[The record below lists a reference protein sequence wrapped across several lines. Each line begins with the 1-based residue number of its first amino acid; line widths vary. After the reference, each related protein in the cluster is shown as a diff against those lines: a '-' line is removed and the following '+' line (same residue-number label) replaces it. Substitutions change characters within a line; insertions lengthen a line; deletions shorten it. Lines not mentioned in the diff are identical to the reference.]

1 MAPLPTPEK
10 LKTETFEPMPQ
21 LMRGQKIKLAD
32 LTPNLQLRAGIGASS
47 PALSFD
53 ISCFGVD
60 SNGKLSDDRYFIFFN
75 QRASPE
81 SALRMVGSQSG
92 DAETFEIDLSK
103 LPTSIQK
110 LVFVLTVDGAGEMK
124 SLQSGYFRLEAG
136 GSEVARF
143 PFAGSDF
150 GVEKAIMVAEVYKKD
165 VWRLAAVGQGFAGGL
180 DAVLKHFGGE
190 QIGAAQSASTPSAP
204 PVAIPPAP
212 PMQPRPTPPVVA
224 VPVAASAP
232 AQPKV
237 NLGKV
242 TLDKKGEK
250 TSISLNKGGGVQ
262 PVRVNLNWEAPAKK
276 GFLAALTGSAPDLDL
291 GCMFRLKNG
300 NGGVIQPL
308 GNYFG
313 SQNSEPF
320 IYLDKDDRSG
330 AAQDGENLT
339 IFRPDQIDTVMIFA
353 LIYQGAPDFTSV
365 NGRVTL
371 KDQNGNEI
379 LIQLGAPERGLGFC
393 SVATIRNVGGH
404 IEITKEE
411 RYFKGHMEADRHFG
425 FGFNWKAG
433 SK

>member
-1 MAPLPTPEK
+1 
-10 LKTETFEPMPQ
+10 MPQ

-47 PALSFD
+47 PTLSFD

-60 SNGKLSDDRYFIFFN
+60 ANGKLSDDRYFIFFN
-75 QRASPE
+75 QRVSPDG
-81 SALRMVGSQSG
+81 ALRMSGSQSG

-103 LPTSIQK
+103 LPATIQR

-124 SLQSGYFRLEAG
+124 SLASGYFRLEAN

-143 PFAGSDF
+143 PFSGADF
-150 GVEKAIMVAEVYKKD
+150 GAEKAIMTAEIYKKD
-165 VWRLAAVGQGFAGGL
+165 VWRVAAVGQGFAGGL

-190 QIGAAQSASTPSAP
+190 QVGAAQSAPTP
-204 PVAIPPAP
+204 PVVIPPAP
-212 PMQPRPTPPVVA
+212 PMQPRPTPA
-224 VPVAASAP
+224 QAAP

-300 NGGVIQPL
+300 SGGVIQPL

-339 IFRPDQIDTVMIFA
+339 IFRPDQIETVMIFA
-353 LIYQGAPDFTSV
+353 LIYEGAADFTSV

-371 KDQNGNEI
+371 KDQSGNEI
-379 LIQLGAPERGLGFC
+379 LIRLGAPERGLGFC

-411 RYFKGHMEADRHFG
+411 QYFKGHMEADRQFG

>member
-1 MAPLPTPEK
+1 
-10 LKTETFEPMPQ
+10 MPQ

-32 LTPNLQLRAGIGASS
+32 LTPALQLRAGIGASS
-47 PALSFD
+47 PTLSFD

-60 SNGKLSDDRYFIFFN
+60 AQGKLSDDRYFVFFN

-81 SALRMVGSQSG
+81 GALRMIGSQSG
-92 DAETFEIDLSK
+92 DAETFELDLSK
-103 LPTSIQK
+103 LPASIQK

-136 GSEVARF
+136 GNEVARF
-143 PFAGSDF
+143 PFSGADF
-150 GVEKAIMVAEVYKKD
+150 GAEKAIIAAEIYKKD
-165 VWRLAAVGQGFAGGL
+165 VWRLSAVGQGFAGGL
-180 DAVLKHFGGE
+180 SAVLKNFGGE
-190 QIGAAQSASTPSAP
+190 EMSGATPQPVAP
-204 PVAIPPAP
+204 PVAP
-212 PMQPRPTPPVVA
+212 PMQPRPTPQPGA
-224 VPVAASAP
+224 PVA
-232 AQPKV
+232 PKV

-250 TSISLNKGGGVQ
+250 TAISLNKGGGVQ
-262 PVRVNLNWEAPAKK
+262 PIRVNLNWEEPQKK
-276 GFLAALTGSAPDLDL
+276 GFLAALTGAKPDLDL

-300 NGGVIQPL
+300 GGGVIQPL

-339 IFRPDQIDTVMIFA
+339 IFRPDQIELVMIFA

-365 NGRVTL
+365 NGRITL
-371 KDQNGNEI
+371 KDQSGNEI
-379 LIQLGAPERGLGFC
+379 LIRLGAPERGLGFC
-393 SVATIRNVGGH
+393 SVATIRNVGGS

-411 RYFKGHMEADRHFG
+411 QYFKGHMEADQRFG

>member
-1 MAPLPTPEK
+1 
-10 LKTETFEPMPQ
+10 MPQ
-21 LMRGQKIKLAD
+21 LLRGQKVKLGE
-32 LTPNLQLRAGIGASS
+32 LTPALQLRAGIGAQSA
-47 PALSFD
+47 ALSFD

-60 SNGKLSDDRYFIFFN
+60 SNGKLSDDRYFVFFN

-81 SALRMVGSQSG
+81 GALRMVGSQSG

-103 LPTSIQK
+103 LPASIVK
-110 LVFVLTVDGAGEMK
+110 LVFALTVDGAGEMK
-124 SLQSGYFRLEAG
+124 SLGSGYFRLEAN

-143 PFAGSDF
+143 PFSGSDF
-150 GVEKAIMVAEVYKKD
+150 GAEKAIIAAEIYKKD

-180 DAVLKHFGGE
+180 SALLKNFGGE
-190 QIGAAQSASTPSAP
+190 EVAAAQSAPP
-204 PVAIPPAP
+204 PVAPTPPPRQAPPAP
-212 PMQPRPTPPVVA
+212 LRPTPPVA
-224 VPVAASAP
+224 PPASASAP
-232 AQPKV
+232 ATPKV
-237 NLGKV
+237 SLGKV

-250 TSISLNKGGGVQ
+250 TAISLQKGGGVQ
-262 PVRVNLNWEAPAKK
+262 PIRVNLNWEAPQKK
-276 GFLAALTGSAPDLDL
+276 GFLAQLTGSAPDLDL

-300 NGGVIQPL
+300 AGGVIQPL

-353 LIYQGAPDFTSV
+353 LIYQGAADFTSV
-365 NGRVTL
+365 NGRVTM
-371 KDQNGNEI
+371 KDTDGNEI
-379 LIQLGAPERGLGFC
+379 LIRLGAPERGLGFC
-393 SVATIRNVGGH
+393 AVATIRQVGGK
-404 IEITKEE
+404 IEFTKEE
-411 RYFKGHMEADRHFG
+411 LYFKGHPEADASFG

>member
-1 MAPLPTPEK
+1 
-10 LKTETFEPMPQ
+10 MPQ
-21 LMRGQKIKLAD
+21 LMRGQKTKLAD
-32 LTPNLQLRAGIGASS
+32 LTPALQMRAGIGASS
-47 PALSFD
+47 PSLSFD

-60 SNGKLSDDRYFIFFN
+60 ANGKLSDDRYFVFFN

-81 SALRMVGSQSG
+81 GALRMIGSQSG
-92 DAETFEIDLSK
+92 DAETFEIDLNK
-103 LPTSIQK
+103 LPASIQK

-124 SLQSGYFRLEAG
+124 SLGSGYFRLEAG
-136 GSEVARF
+136 GNEVARF
-143 PFAGSDF
+143 PFAGADF
-150 GVEKAIMVAEVYKKD
+150 GAEKAIIAAEVYKKD
-165 VWRLAAVGQGFAGGL
+165 VWRVAAVGQGFAGGL
-180 DAVLKHFGGE
+180 SAVLKNFGGE
-190 QIGAAQSASTPSAP
+190 EIGAAQSA
-204 PVAIPPAP
+204 PAP
-212 PMQPRPTPPVVA
+212 SVAVPQPQPRPTPPVA
-224 VPVAASAP
+224 AAPVAAT
-232 AQPKV
+232 PKV
-237 NLGKV
+237 NLGKI

-250 TSISLNKGGGVQ
+250 TAISLNKGGGVQ
-262 PVRVNLNWEAPAKK
+262 PFRVNLNWEEPQKK
-276 GFLAALTGSAPDLDL
+276 GFLAALTGAKPDLDL
-291 GCMFRLKNG
+291 GCMFRLQNG
-300 NGGVIQPL
+300 AGGVIQPL

-339 IFRPDQIDTVMIFA
+339 IFRPDQIDVVMIFA

-365 NGRVTL
+365 NGRITL

-379 LIQLGAPERGLGFC
+379 LIRLGAPERGLGFC

-411 RYFKGHMEADRHFG
+411 AYFKGHKEADERFG

>member
-1 MAPLPTPEK
+1 
-10 LKTETFEPMPQ
+10 MPQ

-32 LTPNLQLRAGIGASS
+32 LTPALQLRAGIGASS
-47 PALSFD
+47 PTLSFD

-60 SNGKLSDDRYFIFFN
+60 AQGKLSDDRYFVFFN

-81 SALRMVGSQSG
+81 GALRMVGSQSG

-103 LPTSIQK
+103 LPASIQK

-136 GSEVARF
+136 GNEVARF
-143 PFAGSDF
+143 PFSGADF
-150 GVEKAIMVAEVYKKD
+150 GAEKAIIAAEVYKKD
-165 VWRLAAVGQGFAGGL
+165 VWRLSAVGQGFAGGL
-180 DAVLKHFGGE
+180 SAVLKNFGGE
-190 QIGAAQSASTPSAP
+190 EMSVSQSVPTPQPVAP
-204 PVAIPPAP
+204 PVAP
-212 PMQPRPTPPVVA
+212 PMQPRPTA
-224 VPVAASAP
+224 QAATPAP
-232 AQPKV
+232 PKV

-250 TSISLNKGGGVQ
+250 TAISLNKGGGVQ
-262 PVRVNLNWEAPAKK
+262 PIRVNLNWEEPQKK
-276 GFLAALTGSAPDLDL
+276 GFLAALTGSKPDLDL

-300 NGGVIQPL
+300 GGGVIQPL

-339 IFRPDQIDTVMIFA
+339 IFRPDQIELVMIFA

-379 LIQLGAPERGLGFC
+379 LIRLGAPERGLGFC
-393 SVATIRNVGGH
+393 SVATIRNVGGS

-411 RYFKGHMEADRHFG
+411 AYFKGHMEADQRFG

>member
-1 MAPLPTPEK
+1 
-10 LKTETFEPMPQ
+10 MPQ
-21 LMRGQKIKLAD
+21 LLRGQKIKLGD
-32 LTPNLQLRAGIGASS
+32 LTPALQLRAGIGATS
-47 PALSFD
+47 PTLSFD

-60 SNGKLSDDRYFIFFN
+60 GNGKLSDDRYFIFFN
-75 QRASPE
+75 QRTSPE
-81 SALRMVGSQSG
+81 SALRMIGSQSG
-92 DAETFEIDLSK
+92 DAETFEIDLSQ
-103 LPTSIQK
+103 LPASIQK
-110 LVFVLTVDGAGEMK
+110 LVFVLTVDGGGEMK
-124 SLQSGYFRLEAG
+124 SLQSGYFRLEAN
-136 GSEVARF
+136 GSEIARF
-143 PFAGSDF
+143 PFAGTDF
-150 GVEKAIMVAEVYKKD
+150 GAEKAIIAAEIYKKD

-190 QIGAAQSASTPSAP
+190 QITASQSA
-204 PVAIPPAP
+204 PAP
-212 PMQPRPTPPVVA
+212 PASVPQPQPRPTPPIIA
-224 VPVAASAP
+224 APVAASAP
-232 AQPKV
+232 TAPKV

-242 TLDKKGEK
+242 TLDKRGAK
-250 TSISLNKGGGVQ
+250 TAISLNKGGGVQ
-262 PVRVNLNWEAPAKK
+262 PVRVNLNWEAPQKQ
-276 GFLAALTGSAPDLDL
+276 GFLAALTGGGKPDLDL

-300 NGGVIQPL
+300 SSGVIQPL

-339 IFRPDQIDTVMIFA
+339 IFRPDQIDLVMIFA

-393 SVATIRNVGGH
+393 AVATIRNVGGH

-411 RYFKGHMEADRHFG
+411 QYFKGHMEADQRFG

>member
-1 MAPLPTPEK
+1 
-10 LKTETFEPMPQ
+10 
-21 LMRGQKIKLAD
+21 MRGQKIKLAD
-32 LTPNLQLRAGIGASS
+32 LTPSLQLRAGIGATA

-60 SNGKLSDDRYFIFFN
+60 ANGKLSDDRYFVFFN

-81 SALRMVGSQSG
+81 GALRMVGSQSG

-103 LPTSIQK
+103 LPASIQK

-124 SLQSGYFRLEAG
+124 SLQNGYFRLEAN

-143 PFAGSDF
+143 PFAGGDF
-150 GVEKAIMVAEVYKKD
+150 GAEKAIIAAEVYKKD
-165 VWRLAAVGQGFAGGL
+165 VWRVAAVGQGFAGGL
-180 DAVLKHFGGE
+180 DAVLKNFGGE
-190 QIGAAQSASTPSAP
+190 QIGAAQSAPTPP
-204 PVAIPPAP
+204 PQQ
-212 PMQPRPTPPVVA
+212 QPRPTPPVVA
-224 VPVAASAP
+224 PPVVAPPIVAAP
-232 AQPKV
+232 ATPKV

-262 PVRVNLNWEAPAKK
+262 PFRVNLNWEAPQKK
-276 GFLAALTGSAPDLDL
+276 GFLAALTGSNPDLDL

-300 NGGVIQPL
+300 AGGVIQPL

-339 IFRPDQIDTVMIFA
+339 IFRPDQIDVVMIFA
-353 LIYQGAPDFTSV
+353 LIYEGAADFTSV

-379 LIQLGAPERGLGFC
+379 LIRLGAPERGLGFC
-393 SVATIRNVGGH
+393 AVATIRNVGGH

-411 RYFKGHMEADRHFG
+411 QYFKGHMEADKRFG

>member
-1 MAPLPTPEK
+1 
-10 LKTETFEPMPQ
+10 MPQ
-21 LMRGQKIKLAD
+21 LMRGQKTKLAD
-32 LTPNLQLRAGIGASS
+32 LTPSLQLRAGIGASS
-47 PALSFD
+47 PSLSFD

-60 SNGKLSDDRYFIFFN
+60 AQGKLSDDRYFIFFN

-81 SALRMVGSQSG
+81 GTLRMIGSQSG
-92 DAETFEIDLSK
+92 DAETFELDLNK
-103 LPTSIQK
+103 LPASIQK

-124 SLQSGYFRLEAG
+124 SLQSGYFRLEAN

-143 PFAGSDF
+143 PFSGSDF
-150 GVEKAIMVAEVYKKD
+150 GVEKAIMVAEIYKKD
-165 VWRLAAVGQGFAGGL
+165 VWRVAAVGQGFAGGL

-190 QIGAAQSASTPSAP
+190 QIGAAQSAPAP
-204 PVAIPPAP
+204 PVAAP
-212 PMQPRPTPPVVA
+212 PMQPRPTPPVA
-224 VPVAASAP
+224 APV
-232 AQPKV
+232 QPKV

-250 TSISLNKGGGVQ
+250 TAISLNKGGGVQ
-262 PVRVNLNWEAPAKK
+262 TVRVNLNWEEPQKK
-276 GFLAALTGSAPDLDL
+276 GFLAALTGAKPDLDL

-300 NGGVIQPL
+300 GGGVIQPL

-371 KDQNGNEI
+371 KDQSGNEI
-379 LIQLGAPERGLGFC
+379 TIRLNAPERGLGFC
-393 SVATIRNVGGH
+393 SVATIRNVGGS

-411 RYFKGHMEADRHFG
+411 QYFKGHMEADRHFG

>member
-1 MAPLPTPEK
+1 MS
-10 LKTETFEPMPQ
+10 Q

-32 LTPNLQLRAGIGASS
+32 LTPALQLRAGIGANS
-47 PALSFD
+47 PTLSFD

-60 SNGKLSDDRYFIFFN
+60 GNGKLSDDRYFIFFN
-75 QRASPE
+75 QRTSPDG
-81 SALRMVGSQSG
+81 ALRMSGSQSG

-103 LPTSIQK
+103 LPATIQK

-124 SLQSGYFRLEAG
+124 SLQSGYFRLEAN

-143 PFAGSDF
+143 PFSGADF
-150 GVEKAIMVAEVYKKD
+150 GAEKAIMVAEIYKKD
-165 VWRLAAVGQGFAGGL
+165 VWRVAAVGQGFAGGL

-190 QIGAAQSASTPSAP
+190 QIGMAQAA
-204 PVAIPPAP
+204 PAP
-212 PMQPRPTPPVVA
+212 PASVPQPQPRPTPPVA
-224 VPVAASAP
+224 AP
-232 AQPKV
+232 ATPKV

-276 GFLAALTGSAPDLDL
+276 GFLASLTGSAPDLDL

-300 NGGVIQPL
+300 GGGVIQPL
-308 GNYFG
+308 GNSFG

-339 IFRPDQIDTVMIFA
+339 VFRPDQIDLVMIFA
-353 LIYQGAPDFTSV
+353 LIYEGAADFTSV

-371 KDQNGNEI
+371 KDQSGNEI
-379 LIQLGAPERGLGFC
+379 LIRLGAPERGLSFC
-393 SVATIRNVGGH
+393 AVATIRNVGGH

-411 RYFKGHMEADRHFG
+411 QYFKGHMEADRHFG
-425 FGFNWKAG
+425 FGFNWRAG

>member
-1 MAPLPTPEK
+1 MS
-10 LKTETFEPMPQ
+10 Q

-32 LTPNLQLRAGIGASS
+32 LTQSLQLRAGIGVQS
-47 PALSFD
+47 PTLSFD

-60 SNGKLSDDRYFIFFN
+60 VNGQLSDDRYFVFYN
-75 QRASPE
+75 QRTSPE
-81 SALRMVGSQSG
+81 NALRMVGSQSG
-92 DAETFEIDLSK
+92 DAETFEIDLAK
-103 LPTSIQK
+103 LPTTIQK
-110 LVFVLTVDGAGEMK
+110 LVFALTVDGAGEMK
-124 SLQSGYFRLEAG
+124 SLQSGYFRLEANG
-136 GSEVARF
+136 QEVARF
-143 PFAGSDF
+143 PFIGSDF
-150 GVEKAIMVAEVYKKD
+150 GAEKAVIVAEIYKKD

-180 DAVLKHFGGE
+180 SALLKNFGGE
-190 QIGAAQSASTPSAP
+190 ELGAKEAAPAPVVTP
-204 PVAIPPAP
+204 PVSA
-212 PMQPRPTPPVVA
+212 PTPP
-224 VPVAASAP
+224 PMPSPPAATA

-250 TSISLNKGGGVQ
+250 TAISLQKGGGVQ
-262 PVRVNLNWEAPAKK
+262 PVYVNLNWEAPAKK
-276 GFLAALTGSAPDLDL
+276 GFLASLTGSAPDLDL

-300 NGGVIQPL
+300 RGGVIQPL

-339 IFRPDQIDTVMIFA
+339 IFRPDEIELVLIFA
-353 LIYQGAPDFTSV
+353 LIYEGAADFTSV

-371 KDQNGNEI
+371 KDQSGNEI
-379 LIQLGAPERGLGFC
+379 LIRLGAPERGLGFC
-393 SVATIRNVGGH
+393 AVATIRNVGGH

-411 RYFKGHMEADRHFG
+411 QYFKGHMEADQRVG

>member
-1 MAPLPTPEK
+1 
-10 LKTETFEPMPQ
+10 MPQ

-32 LTPNLQLRAGIGASS
+32 LTPALQLRAGIGASS

-60 SNGKLSDDRYFIFFN
+60 GNGKLSDDRYFVFFN
-75 QRASPE
+75 QRTSPE
-81 SALRMVGSQSG
+81 GALRMVGSQSG

-103 LPTSIQK
+103 LPASIQR

-124 SLQSGYFRLEAG
+124 SLASGYFRLEAN

-150 GVEKAIMVAEVYKKD
+150 GAEKAVMVAEVYKKE
-165 VWRLAAVGQGFAGGL
+165 VWRVAAVGQGFAGGL

-190 QIGAAQSASTPSAP
+190 QIGAAQAPPAP
-204 PVAIPPAP
+204 PVAAP
-212 PMQPRPTPPVVA
+212 QPQPRPAPVQA
-224 VPVAASAP
+224 AP
-232 AQPKV
+232 AAPKV

-250 TSISLNKGGGVQ
+250 TSISLNKGGGAQ

-291 GCMFRLKNG
+291 GCMFRLQNG
-300 NGGVIQPL
+300 AGGVIQPL

-339 IFRPDQIDTVMIFA
+339 IFRPDQIDVVMIFA
-353 LIYQGAPDFTSV
+353 LIYEGAADFMSV

-371 KDQNGNEI
+371 KDQSGNEI
-379 LIQLGAPERGLGFC
+379 LIRLGAPERGLGFC
-393 SVATIRNVGGH
+393 AVATIRNVGGH

-411 RYFKGHMEADRHFG
+411 LYFKGHMEADRHFG

>member
-1 MAPLPTPEK
+1 
-10 LKTETFEPMPQ
+10 MPQ
-21 LMRGQKIKLAD
+21 LMRGQKVKLAD
-32 LTPNLQLRAGIGASS
+32 LTSALQLRAGIGASS
-47 PALSFD
+47 PTLSFD

-60 SNGKLSDDRYFIFFN
+60 ASGKLSDDRYFVFFN

-81 SALRMVGSQSG
+81 GALRMVGSQSG

-103 LPTSIQK
+103 LPASIQK

-136 GSEVARF
+136 GNEVARF
-143 PFAGSDF
+143 PFSGSDF
-150 GVEKAIMVAEVYKKD
+150 GAEKAIIAAEIYKKD
-165 VWRLAAVGQGFAGGL
+165 VWRLSAVGQGFAGGL
-180 DAVLKHFGGE
+180 SAVLKNFGGE
-190 QIGAAQSASTPSAP
+190 EMSVPTPQPVAP
-204 PVAIPPAP
+204 PVAP
-212 PMQPRPTPPVVA
+212 PMQPRPTPQ
-224 VPVAASAP
+224 AATPAP
-232 AQPKV
+232 PKV

-250 TSISLNKGGGVQ
+250 TAISLNKGGGVQ
-262 PVRVNLNWEAPAKK
+262 PIRVNLNWEEPQKK
-276 GFLAALTGSAPDLDL
+276 GFLAALTGSKPDLDL

-300 NGGVIQPL
+300 GGGVIQPL

-339 IFRPDQIDTVMIFA
+339 IFRPDQIELVMIFA

-365 NGRVTL
+365 NGRITL

-379 LIQLGAPERGLGFC
+379 LIRLGAPERGLGFC
-393 SVATIRNVGGH
+393 AVATIRNVGGS

-411 RYFKGHMEADRHFG
+411 LYFKGHMEADQRFG

>member
-1 MAPLPTPEK
+1 
-10 LKTETFEPMPQ
+10 
-21 LMRGQKIKLAD
+21 MRGQKIKLAD
-32 LTPNLQLRAGIGASS
+32 LTQSLQLCAGIGAQSA
-47 PALSFD
+47 ALSFD

-60 SNGKLSDDRYFIFFN
+60 DQGQLSDDRYFVFYN
-75 QRASPE
+75 QRTSPE
-81 SALRMVGSQSG
+81 GALRMVGSHSG
-92 DAETFEIDLSK
+92 DAETFEIDLTK
-103 LPTSIQK
+103 LPASIQK
-110 LVFVLTVDGAGEMK
+110 LVFALTVDGTGEMK

-136 GSEVARF
+136 GQEIARF

-150 GVEKAIMVAEVYKKD
+150 GAEKAVIVAEIYKKD

-180 DAVLKHFGGE
+180 SALLKNFGGE
-190 QIGAAQSASTPSAP
+190 ELGTAPSAP
-204 PVAIPPAP
+204 VAPPTPVAPPPAA
-212 PMQPRPTPPVVA
+212 T
-224 VPVAASAP
+224 AAPS
-232 AQPKV
+232 KV

-250 TSISLNKGGGVQ
+250 AAISLQKGGGVQ
-262 PVRVNLNWEAPAKK
+262 PVYVNLNWEAPAKK
-276 GFLAALTGSAPDLDL
+276 GFLASLTGSAPDLDL

-300 NGGVIQPL
+300 RSGVIQPL

-339 IFRPDQIDTVMIFA
+339 IFRPDEIELVMIFA
-353 LIYQGAPDFTSV
+353 LIYEGAPDFTSV
-365 NGRVTL
+365 GGRVTL
-371 KDQNGNEI
+371 KDQSGNEI
-379 LIQLGAPERGLGFC
+379 TIRLGAPERGLGFC
-393 SVATIRNVGGH
+393 AVATVRSVGGH

-411 RYFKGHMEADRHFG
+411 QYFKGHMEADQRFG